1 MVKIY
6 FQSKKWIMA
15 CIAALALG
23 MAGCH
28 SPKQLEDVV
37 IVPQPLSVEKGS
49 GSFSFSGKTV
59 IAVADD
65 EQRIVAENFAS
76 LFTKSAG
83 FTPKVEK
90 VKDGNIVFSIDQ
102 SMKTD
107 AYELQ
112 ITSDK
117 ITIKAADVKGFFYA
131 LQNIRLMLPPAIEG
145 QEHAAETW
153 AVPAVTIKDEPRF
166 DYRGFMLDV
175 SRYFLPKEDVIRMID
190 CISMLKINRLHLHLT
205 DDNGWRLEIKKY
217 PRLTE
222 VGAWK
227 VDRQNLP
234 FPDRRNPKKG
244 EPATVGGFYTQEDMK
259 EIIRYA
265 AERQV
270 EIIPEIDIP
279 AHSNAALASYPEY
292 ACPVVKDFIGVLPG
306 LGGKNAEI
314 IFCAGNDKTF
324 TFLQDILDEV
334 IALFPSRYI
343 NLGGDEAAKTNWK
356 KCPLCQARIRKEHLT
371 DEEALQ
377 GYFMS
382 RIGDYVRSKG
392 KQIMG
397 WDELT
402 NSKLPEES
410 IILGWQ
416 GYGKAALK
424 AAEQGHRFIMAPAR
438 VAYLIR
444 YQGPQWFEPVTYFGN
459 NTLKDLFEYEPVQSD
474 WKPEYESLLMGV
486 QACMWTE
493 FCNVPE
499 DVFYMTFPR
508 LAALAEIAWVPKG
521 KKNWNEF
528 LKGLDNFDKHLEQK
542 GIIYA
547 RSMYNIQHKV
557 TPEESG
563 KLKVE
568 LECERPDMEIHY
580 TLDGTEPMETSAV
593 YDSAFVVDKDVEIK
607 AATFTK
613 GKQMGKTL
621 ILPIHWNKAT
631 AKPLVGAP
639 KEMGILVNGLRGSLK
654 QTDFEWY
661 TGGLSQTISFV
672 VDLLKPEKMKRFA
685 VGCITN
691 YGMAVHKPRMM
702 KVEVS
707 DDNKTFKEIG
717 KLTFTDDE
725 IFKEGNFIEDLSIEN
740 VDIIGRY
747 IKFTLE
753 TLGNCPDNHVRPGQA
768 SKVYLDE
775 VIIE

>member
-6 FQSKKWIMA
+6 FQSKKWLMA

-23 MAGCH
+23 MSGCH

-37 IVPQPLSVEKGS
+37 IVPQPLSVEKGD

-65 EQRIVAENFAS
+65 EQRIVAENFAL
-76 LFTKSAG
+76 LFTKPAG

-90 VKDGNIVFSIDQ
+90 TRDGDIVFSTDR
-102 SMKTD
+102 SMKED

-117 ITIKAADVKGFFYA
+117 IKIKAADVKGFFYA
-131 LQNIRLMLPPAIEG
+131 LQSIRLMLPPAIEG
-145 QEHAAETW
+145 QKETTDVW
-153 AVPAVTIKDEPRF
+153 KVPAVVVKDEPRF

-175 SRYFLPKEDVIRMID
+175 SRYFLPKEDVMRMID

-234 FPDRRNPKKG
+234 FPDRRNPKRG

-265 AERQV
+265 AERQI

-324 TFLQDILDEV
+324 TFLQDVLDEV
-334 IALFPSRYI
+334 MAIFPSRYI
-343 NLGGDEAAKTNWK
+343 NLGGDEATKTNWK
-356 KCPLCQARIRKEHLT
+356 KCPLCQARIQKEHLP

-459 NTLKDLFEYEPVQSD
+459 NTLKDLFDYEPVQND
-474 WKPEYESLLMGV
+474 WKPAYEPLLMGV

-521 KKNWNEF
+521 KREWNKF
-528 LKGLDNFDKHLEQK
+528 LKGVDNFNKHLEQK

-563 KLKVE
+563 KLMIK

-580 TLDGTEPMETSAV
+580 TLDGTEPMATSAL
-593 YDSAFVVDKDVEIK
+593 YDSAFVADKNVEVK
-607 AATFTK
+607 AATFAK
-613 GKQMGKTL
+613 GQQMGKTL
-621 ILPIHWNKAT
+621 ILPIHWNMAT
-631 AKPLVGAP
+631 AKPLLGAS
-639 KEMGILVNGLRGSLK
+639 KGMDILVNGLRGSLK

-661 TGGLSQTISFV
+661 TGGLSQPISFV
-672 VDLLKPEKMKRFA
+672 IDLLKPEKMKRFT

-691 YGMAVHKPRMM
+691 YGMGVHKPRMM

-707 DDNKTFKEIG
+707 NDNKTFTEVGRI
-717 KLTFTDDE
+717 TFTDDE
-725 IFKEGNFIEDLSIEN
+725 IFKEGNFIEDLSIEYAG
-740 VDIIGRY
+740 ITGRY
-747 IKFTLE
+747 VRFTLE
-753 TLGNCPDNHVRPGQA
+753 TPGNCPDDHVRPGQA
-768 SKVYLDE
+768 SKVYIDE
-775 VIIE
+775 VIVE

>member
-1 MVKIY
+1 MMMNIY
-6 FQSKKWIMA
+6 FQSKRWMVACMA
-15 CIAALALG
+15 TLILSLS
-23 MAGCH
+23 GCH
-28 SPKQLEDVV
+28 SLQQSEDAT
-37 IVPQPLSVEKGS
+37 IIPQPLSVEKGN
-49 GSFSFSGKTV
+49 GSFSFSEKTV
-59 IAVADD
+59 IAVADN
-65 EQRIVAENFAS
+65 EQRIIAENFAS
-76 LFTKSAG
+76 LFTKPAG
-83 FTPKVEK
+83 FTPKVEM
-90 VKDGNIVFSIDQ
+90 VKDGDIVFAIDK
-102 SMKTD
+102 SMKSD
-107 AYELQ
+107 AYELH

-117 ITIKAADVKGFFYA
+117 VSIKAADAKGFFYA

-145 QEHAAETW
+145 QEQVENAW
-153 AVPAVTIKDEPRF
+153 KVPAVVIKDEPRF

-324 TFLQDILDEV
+324 DFLQGVLDEV

-343 NLGGDEAAKTNWK
+343 NLGGDEATKTNWK
-356 KCPLCQARIRKEHLT
+356 KCPLCQARIHKEHLA

-459 NTLKDLFEYEPVQSD
+459 NTLKDLFNYEPVQSD
-474 WKPEYESLLMGV
+474 WKSEYESLLMGV

-499 DVFYMTFPR
+499 DVFYM
-508 LAALAEIAWVPKG
+508 
-521 KKNWNEF
+521 
-528 LKGLDNFDKHLEQK
+528 
-542 GIIYA
+542 
-547 RSMYNIQHKV
+547 S
-557 TPEESG
+557 
-563 KLKVE
+563 
-568 LECERPDMEIHY
+568 
-580 TLDGTEPMETSAV
+580 
-593 YDSAFVVDKDVEIK
+593 
-607 AATFTK
+607 
-613 GKQMGKTL
+613 
-621 ILPIHWNKAT
+621 
-631 AKPLVGAP
+631 
-639 KEMGILVNGLRGSLK
+639 
-654 QTDFEWY
+654 
-661 TGGLSQTISFV
+661 
-672 VDLLKPEKMKRFA
+672 
-685 VGCITN
+685 
-691 YGMAVHKPRMM
+691 
-702 KVEVS
+702 
-707 DDNKTFKEIG
+707 
-717 KLTFTDDE
+717 
-725 IFKEGNFIEDLSIEN
+725 
-740 VDIIGRY
+740 
-747 IKFTLE
+747 
-753 TLGNCPDNHVRPGQA
+753 
-768 SKVYLDE
+768 
-775 VIIE
+775 